1 MASTTP
7 GLRHVKLYAVSS
19 NADSGGASDF
29 SQSVAPGLLQCKESE
44 NLRVRLLSFDTRFT
58 FPVIQSGYNSG
69 FIMRSASVPTIVAGT
84 NDTFTIYQ
92 TVGSAQR
99 QTQIQM
105 PAGNV
110 TDQEIINSF
119 ASLYSGL
126 GITLSVSYTG
136 SGSWTFSSA
145 SPFSINRTLQQPNV
159 QARFGFASAAYTA
172 QQSGN
177 VYTISTNQDATPY
190 AVCYT
195 LYNIVYGAPYLDAV
209 ITSLNNQLPGIT
221 VTDSDGTYAPTDA
234 LIFTNNN
241 TKQDIYFDFSAARLQ
256 VSCAKSLGFVRG
268 NSYALGSSLTSPNAA
283 CIVGPDTLI
292 LSFSG
297 TNSGLPGSAV
307 SNFQPGSTTFQSTPN
322 VLAAIPVN
330 VAYNQRISYAGH
342 SEDPGLQL
350 VDRQINNL
358 NLSIRD
364 PLGFALNLNSM
375 IYSIC
380 LLFTFES

>member
-1 MASTTP
+1 M
-7 GLRHVKLYAVSS
+7 KLYAVSS

-29 SQSVAPGLLQCKESE
+29 SQSVAPGLLQCRESE
-44 NLRVRLLSFDTRFT
+44 NLRVRLLSFDTRYT
-58 FPVIQSGYNSG
+58 FPPVQAGYNSS
-69 FIMRSASVPTIVAGT
+69 FVMRSASVPTIVAGV
-84 NDTFTIYQ
+84 NDTYTIYQ

-119 ASLYSGL
+119 ASLYGGNL

-136 SGSWTFSSA
+136 TGSWTFSSA
-145 SPFSINRTLQQPNV
+145 APFSINWTLQQPNV
-159 QARFGFASAAYTA
+159 QARFGFVSSAYSAT
-172 QQSGN
+172 QSGN

-190 AVCYT
+190 AVYQT
-195 LYNIVYGAPYLDAV
+195 LYNIPYGAPNLDAV
-209 ITSLNNQLPGIT
+209 IASLNNQLPGIS
-221 VTDSDGTYAPTDA
+221 VTDSDGTVAPTDA
-234 LIFTNNN
+234 LVFANSNS
-241 TKQDIYFDFSAARLQ
+241 KSDIYFDFSAARLQ

-283 CIVGPDTLI
+283 AIVGPDTLI

-297 TNSGLPGSAV
+297 TNNGLPGSAV
-307 SNFQPGSTTFQSTPN
+307 SNFQSGSSNFQSTPN

-330 VAYNQRISYAGH
+330 VAYNQRISFAGH

-350 VDRQINNL
+350 VDRQVNTL
-358 NLSIRD
+358 SLSIRD

-380 LLFTFES
+380 LLFSFET